1 MRAMRVLF
9 RGDGGGPLGVG
20 HLVRTLALVEEL
32 RRRGHDALL
41 AGHVEG
47 DLARRLLEAAD
58 VPVLAMPPARPGD
71 GLEAVAA
78 LLEEHP
84 AQVLHVD
91 HYDLAPLPAGGHL
104 PGGTL
109 LSSMEEGSFG
119 RRRAD
124 VVIDPTVG
132 AQRQDRP
139 DDGSAWVLRGS
150 EFAAIRRSVRDQR
163 RVRPGEQPEQAGR
176 VLVQMGGTDPLGLTP
191 LVVRALARTGL
202 PLQVSVVVRRDHVAQ
217 VREAAGAAAHLDLD
231 LHEPGADAT
240 ALLGSHDL
248 VVSAAGTTVWELCCV
263 GAPMALVQAV
273 DNQQDGYARVVAA
286 GAATGL
292 GGPQDAADAERTGRA
307 LRELLLD
314 RQARQAMATAAAG
327 LVDGLGAWRIVGAW
341 EHALVRPAPVPPVLP
356 EGWTVRAA
364 SRDDAELLWE
374 WRRHVDA
381 HSSRSGRTVTRAE
394 HESWL
399 VSSLG
404 RRDRVLLLVSDAVGD
419 VGTVRWDEHAPGDWE
434 VSITVAPSRR
444 GQGLARSLLAAGEV
458 ELTRGREVT
467 AYLAVVH
474 EDNEPSRRL
483 FDAAGY
489 LPDLPPDEDGFAR
502 FRRPGPGRVTR

>member
-1 MRAMRVLF
+1 MRVLI
-9 RGDGGGPLGVG
+9 RCDGGGPLGVG
-20 HLVRTLALVEEL
+20 HLVRSLALVEEL
-32 RRRGHDALL
+32 RRRGHDALV
-41 AGHVEG
+41 AGHLEG

-58 VPVLAMPPARPGD
+58 VPLLAMPPARPGD
-71 GLEAVAA
+71 EVAAAVA
-78 LLEEHP
+78 LLADHP
-84 AQVLHVD
+84 AEVLHVD
-91 HYDLAPLPAGGHL
+91 HYDLQPLPAGVRL
-104 PGGTL
+104 PGGAL

-119 RRRAD
+119 RRSAD
-124 VVIDPTVG
+124 VVVDPTLG
-132 AQRQDRP
+132 AQREDRP
-139 DDGSAWVLRGS
+139 DDGSARVLRGS
-150 EFAAIRRSVRDQR
+150 GFAAVRQRVRDQR
-163 RVRPGEQPEQAGR
+163 RVAPGEQPERARR

-191 LVVRALARTGL
+191 LVVRALGRTGL
-202 PLQVSVVVRRDHVAQ
+202 PLEVSVVIRRDRAAQ
-217 VREAAGAAAHLDLD
+217 VREAADAAPRLALD
-231 LHEPGADAT
+231 LHEPAADVT

-273 DNQQDGYARVVAA
+273 ANQQDGYARVVAA

-292 GGPQDAADAERTGRA
+292 GGPPDVADAERAGQV

-314 RQARQAMATAAAG
+314 QQGRQAMAASAAG
-327 LVDGLGAWRIVGAW
+327 IVDGLGAWRIVGAW
-341 EHALVRPAPVPPVLP
+341 EHALVHPAPAPPVVP
-356 EGWTVRAA
+356 EGWIVRSA

-399 VSSLG
+399 ASSLG

-419 VGTVRWDEHAPGDWE
+419 VGTVRWDELAPGDWE

-444 GQGLARSLLAAGEV
+444 GQGLARGLLGAGEA

-489 LPDLPPDEDGFAR
+489 LPDQPRDEDGFAR
-502 FRRPGPGRVTR
+502 FRRPGPGA